1 MPMQDFNK
9 PQKLTDFVDALKIT
23 EIRDRDYI
31 FTFFNGFTGNAY
43 VFRIFKEVFDK
54 MYENRMI
61 IDMKVDIF
69 DPQKDL
75 EEIKEKSSS
84 MVS

>member
-1 MPMQDFNK
+1 MPMQDFDK
-9 PQKLTDFVDALKIT
+9 PKKLTDFVDALKIT

-54 MYENRMI
+54 MYENHMI

-69 DPQKDL
+69 DPKKDL
-75 EEIKEKSSS
+75 EELKEKNN
-84 MVS
+84 MVV

>member
-1 MPMQDFNK
+1 MPMQDFDK
-9 PQKLTDFVDALKIT
+9 PKKLTDFVDALKIT

-69 DPQKDL
+69 DPKKDL
-75 EEIKEKSSS
+75 EELKEKNN
-84 MVS
+84 MVV

>member
-1 MPMQDFNK
+1 MQDFNK
-9 PQKLTDFVDALKIT
+9 PQKMTDFVDALKIT

-43 VFRIFKEVFDK
+43 VFRLYKEVFDK
-54 MYENRMI
+54 MYENRTI
-61 IDMKVDIF
+61 IDMKVDVF
-69 DPQKDL
+69 DPAEDIKKMK
-75 EEIKEKSSS
+75 EERDK